1 MTESILNSVSFLQV
15 PVKNLEESMEWYIS
29 KLGFELHFK
38 RPDNRMA
45 IVALPSGPSI
55 FLCEVESHK
64 GTMSVVI
71 GFEAEDIE
79 KLLSD
84 LKSKEVHIGEVR
96 NDRGS
101 IRTESGATEI
111 LSEMDFDFYDPS
123 GNMFVAHG
131 KSNFVE

>member
-1 MTESILNSVSFLQV
+1 
-15 PVKNLEESMEWYIS
+15 
-29 KLGFELHFK
+29 
-38 RPDNRMA
+38 MA
-45 IVALPSGPSI
+45 IIALPSGPSI
-55 FLCEVESHK
+55 FLCEEELHQ

-71 GFEAEDIE
+71 GFKAEDIV

-84 LKSKEVHIGEVR
+84 LKSKEVQIGKVR

-101 IRTESGATEI
+101 IRTESGETAI

-123 GNMFVAHG
+123 GNMLVAHG